1 MSEFAKLMDDLSE
14 EEKEKKISM
23 IDKSKNILKR
33 LITTGYWKI
42 IDYMQDKVGPDG
54 ISISELANALGM
66 TTGDVRYK
74 LKVLEELRIVKHK
87 GKAPATTIKYRGGR
101 PKEIYAKGDL
111 WSYDEISELKRLK
124 RRYEEPV
131 AEKLQKKLEKWI
143 KQKTVKGK
151 TEVNEF

>member
-1 MSEFAKLMDDLSE
+1 MSEFAKLMENLP
-14 EEKEKKISM
+14 EKEKEKRIFM

-42 IDYMQDKVGPDG
+42 IDYMQDKVGPEG
-54 ISISELANALGM
+54 ISISELSNALGM

-74 LKVLEELRIVKHK
+74 LKVLEELRIVKYK

-101 PKEIYAKGDL
+101 PKEIYAKDDF
-111 WSYDEISELKRLK
+111 WSYDEISILKRLK
-124 RRYEEPV
+124 LKYEGPV

-143 KQKTVKGK
+143 KQKTVR